1 LLCKKEVAVKKILP
15 LLLVTVLA
23 VALAGCAAG
32 SSARLDRSQE
42 VFETFSEGKVLP
54 GYRYYTVGPQNTPN
68 AILGIGASYT
78 LKGEAWTERDMTP
91 ELLKKTV
98 WLMDDLYSGTASGGG
113 LFGSWV
119 VSDTGVQVGI
129 WYSAVGTT
137 GVTVGSGGEVS
148 VQPPNPLAINQL
160 QDRLR

>member
-1 LLCKKEVAVKKILP
+1 VRKILS
-15 LLLVTVLA
+15 LFLVTALA

-32 SSARLDRSQE
+32 PHARLDRSQE
-42 VFETFSEGKVLP
+42 VFDAFAEGKVLP

-68 AILGIGASYT
+68 AILGIGTSYT
-78 LKGEAWTERDMTP
+78 LKGEQWTERDMTP

-98 WLMDDLYSGTASGGG
+98 WLMNDLYSGTASGAG
-113 LFGSWV
+113 LFGSYV
-119 VSDTGVQVGI
+119 VSETGVKVGI

-137 GVTVGSGGEVS
+137 QVSVGSGGEVS

>member
-1 LLCKKEVAVKKILP
+1 VKKIVP

-32 SSARLDRSQE
+32 SHARLDRSQE

-78 LKGEAWTERDMTP
+78 LEGEAWTERDMTP

-98 WLMDDLYSGTASGGG
+98 WLMNDMYSGTAI
-113 LFGSWV
+113 GSWV
-119 VSDTGVQVGI
+119 VSETGVKVGI

-137 GVTVGSGGEVS
+137 QVTVDSGGAVF

-160 QDRLR
+160 QEKLR